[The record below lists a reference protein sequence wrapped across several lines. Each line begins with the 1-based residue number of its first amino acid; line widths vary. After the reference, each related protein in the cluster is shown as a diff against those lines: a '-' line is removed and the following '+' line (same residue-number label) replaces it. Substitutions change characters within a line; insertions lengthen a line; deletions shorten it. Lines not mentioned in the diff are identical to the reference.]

1 MKSIIPILA
10 LLASAAPS
18 GAAIIITE
26 VMSSSLHPSGGSNN
40 GDWFEITNTGNSSI
54 NVTGWSWDDSSKA
67 PGSSNFG
74 TLTVIAAG
82 QSVIISEEPIASE
95 STWLGDWGLSGVV
108 VSTIGGASFQ
118 GLGAGGDE
126 VNIYDDTGA
135 LVTRVTFG
143 TATGGASF
151 EWDTAGN
158 PLGTSVIGENGAFRA
173 TTDGFGGAG
182 QDVGSPGFAL
192 VPEPGYAGLTFLG
205 VISLLT
211 RRKCPPSP

>member
-10 LLASAAPS
+10 LLASAAPG

-40 GDWFEITNTGNSSI
+40 GDWFEITNTGGSPI
-54 NVTGWSWDDSSKA
+54 DVTGWTWDDSSRT

-82 QSVIISEEPIASE
+82 QSVIICEEPIGSE

-108 VSTIGGASFQ
+108 VSTIGGSSFQ

-126 VNIYDDTGA
+126 VNIYDAGGA
-135 LVTRVTFG
+135 LVTRVIFG
-143 TATGGASF
+143 SATGGASF
-151 EWDTAGN
+151 EWDMAGI
-158 PLGTSVIGENGAFRA
+158 PLGTSVIGENGAFRSA
-173 TTDGFGGAG
+173 SDGFGGAG
-182 QDVGSPGFAL
+182 QDVGSPGFAV
-192 VPEPGYAGLTFLG
+192 VPEPGTTGITLATGLG
-205 VISLLT
+205 VLV
-211 RRKCPPSP
+211 RRSRRG